1 MNNKNIAILF
11 AGRVKAYKP
20 GSYISY
26 KKYIEQPLLDK
37 GYTPYVFLSHNDRNT
52 DIDLEDFKKS
62 YDVKG
67 FENTRFDDIDKYW
80 HLPLQHSTKPHHA
93 YPMFF
98 HIYRAFLLSEKYS
111 VENNI
116 TFDAVIYMRADEEFS
131 EPLELNID
139 TLAENTVYIP
149 TGNDH
154 TGVNDQFAY
163 GRTESMKKYIV
174 FPNILELWE
183 KYNMPFHPETYVMY
197 NLIYQ
202 KLNYI
207 RFPFNY
213 VLQNARHQ

>member
-37 GYTPYVFLSHNDRNT
+37 GYTPHVFLSHNNRNT
-52 DIDLEDFKKS
+52 DVDLEDFKKS

-67 FENTRFDDIDKYW
+67 FENTRFNDFDTYW
-80 HLPLQHSTKPHHA
+80 HLSLQQSTKPQNA

-98 HIYRAFLLSEKYS
+98 HIYSSFLLSEKYS
-111 VENNI
+111 IENNI
-116 TFDAVIYMRADEEFS
+116 IFDAVIYIRADEEFF

-139 TLAENTVYIP
+139 TLADNTVYIP
-149 TGNDH
+149 SDNDH

-163 GRTESMKKYIV
+163 GRTEAMKKYLV
-174 FPNILELWE
+174 FPNILQLWE
-183 KYNMPFHPETYVMY
+183 KYKMPFHPETYVMY
-197 NLIYQ
+197 NLLEQ
-202 KLNYI
+202 KVNI
-207 RFPFNY
+207 VRFPFKY
-213 VLQNARHQ
+213 VLQNARHH